1 MRREKIP
8 RRMAGL
14 IACGERKSRQ
24 SAAKVSQIQGIQHIC
39 SRPGLFWNG
48 AGRPVKPTGSHTVVP
63 PTSDWAKGKMA
74 EDTLTTSGIGRH
86 GATRLPSVDVD
97 SFNIELKDDDGF
109 LGDRASKGAFRK
121 ILDTLRK
128 PLKKNGEDPL
138 GSKSAEAIGKSG
150 LDEALVGDDIG
161 AAALVHG
168 AIEEFAQELAYVT
181 RRFLKTKGWA
191 DTERIVVGG
200 GFRESRVGELA
211 IARTDIILKAEDFK
225 VEMVPIRFD
234 PDDAGLIGCL
244 HLAPSW
250 IFEAH
255 DSILAVDI
263 GGTNIR
269 CGVVETRWK
278 KAPDLSKASVWKSEL
293 WRHADDEPTREGTV
307 KRLVKMLKELIAAAD
322 TEGLKLAPFIGIAC
336 PGVINEDGSIEKGA
350 QNLPGNWESSKFN
363 LPTSL
368 VEAIP
373 EIGDHDTAVL
383 MHNDGVAQGLSEVP
397 FMQDVERWG
406 VLTIGTGLGNA
417 RFTNRRK
424 DKGKSGNDDK
434 DKDEKKDKKS
444 KD

>member
-1 MRREKIP
+1 
-8 RRMAGL
+8 MADDVITTTG
-14 IACGERKSRQ
+14 IA
-24 SAAKVSQIQGIQHIC
+24 
-39 SRPGLFWNG
+39 
-48 AGRPVKPTGSHTVVP
+48 
-63 PTSDWAKGKMA
+63 
-74 EDTLTTSGIGRH
+74 RH

-121 ILDTLRK
+121 ILDSLRK
-128 PLKKNGEDPL
+128 PLKKNGDDPL
-138 GSKSAEAIGKSG
+138 GTKPAEAIAKST
-150 LDEALVGDDIG
+150 LDEVLVGDDVG

-168 AIEEFAQELAYVT
+168 AIEEFAQELAHVT
-181 RRFLKTKGWA
+181 QRFLKTKAWA

-225 VEMVPIRFD
+225 VDLVPIRFH

-293 WRHADDEPTREGTV
+293 WRHADDEPTREGAV
-307 KRLVKMLKELIAAAD
+307 KRLVKMLKGLIAEAEK
-322 TEGLKLAPFIGIAC
+322 EGLKLAPFIGIAC
-336 PGVINEDGSIEKGA
+336 PGVIKEDGSIEKGA

-363 LPTSL
+363 LPASL

-424 DKGKSGNDDK
+424 DK
-434 DKDEKKDKKS
+434 DKDEKKDKKG

>member
-1 MRREKIP
+1 
-8 RRMAGL
+8 MADD
-14 IACGERKSRQ
+14 IATTT
-24 SAAKVSQIQGIQHIC
+24 GI
-39 SRPGLFWNG
+39 
-48 AGRPVKPTGSHTVVP
+48 A
-63 PTSDWAKGKMA
+63 
-74 EDTLTTSGIGRH
+74 RH
-86 GATRLPSVDVD
+86 GATRLPSVDID

-109 LGDRASKGAFRK
+109 LGDRASKGAFREM
-121 ILDTLRK
+121 LDSLRK
-128 PLKKNGEDPL
+128 PLQDNGDDPL
-138 GSKSAEAIGKSG
+138 GKKETADLAKSE
-150 LDEALVGDDIG
+150 LDAALVGDDIH
-161 AAALVHG
+161 ASALVHG

-181 RRFLKTKGWA
+181 RRFLKTKAWA

-200 GFRESRVGELA
+200 GFRQSRVGELA
-211 IARTDIILKAEDFK
+211 IARTDIILKAEDYK
-225 VEMVPIRFD
+225 VDLVPIRFH
-234 PDDAGLIGCL
+234 PDEAGLIGCL

-278 KAPDLSKASVWKSEL
+278 KAKDLSKAAVWKSEL

-307 KRLVKMLKELIAAAD
+307 KRLVKMLKGLITGAEN
-322 TEGLKLAPFIGIAC
+322 EGLKLAPFIGISC

-363 LPTSL
+363 LPASL

-373 EIGDHDTAVL
+373 QIGDHDTAVL

-397 FMQDVERWG
+397 FMQDVECWG

-417 RFTNRRK
+417 RFTNRTREK
-424 DKGKSGNDDK
+424 NG
-434 DKDEKKDKKS
+434 KKDKKS
-444 KD
+444 KE

>member
-1 MRREKIP
+1 M
-8 RRMAGL
+8 
-14 IACGERKSRQ
+14 
-24 SAAKVSQIQGIQHIC
+24 
-39 SRPGLFWNG
+39 
-48 AGRPVKPTGSHTVVP
+48 GSPAVVP
-63 PTSDWAKGKMA
+63 DFSRGKGKMA
-74 EDTLTTSGIGRH
+74 EDTITTTGIARH
-86 GATRLPSVDVD
+86 GAARLPSVDVD
-97 SFNIELKDDDGF
+97 SFNIELKDDEGF
-109 LGDRASKGAFRK
+109 LGDRASKGAFRQ

-128 PLKKNGEDPL
+128 PLKKNGDDPL
-138 GSKSAEAIGKSG
+138 GNKSAAAIPKSA
-150 LDEALVGDDIG
+150 LDEALVGDDVG

-181 RRFLKTKGWA
+181 GRFLKSKAWA

-211 IARTDIILKAEDFK
+211 IARTDVLLKAEDFK
-225 VEMVPIRFD
+225 VDLVPIRFQ

-293 WRHADDEPTREGTV
+293 WRHADDEPTREGAV
-307 KRLVKMLKELIAAAD
+307 KRLVKMLKGLITEAD
-322 TEGLKLAPFIGIAC
+322 AEGLKLAPFIGIAC

-363 LPTSL
+363 LPASL

-373 EIGDHDTAVL
+373 EIGRHDTAVL

-424 DKGKSGNDDK
+424 EK
-434 DKDEKKDKKS
+434 DKDEKKDKDKKS

>member
-1 MRREKIP
+1 
-8 RRMAGL
+8 MADDINTTTG
-14 IACGERKSRQ
+14 IA
-24 SAAKVSQIQGIQHIC
+24 
-39 SRPGLFWNG
+39 
-48 AGRPVKPTGSHTVVP
+48 
-63 PTSDWAKGKMA
+63 
-74 EDTLTTSGIGRH
+74 RH

-121 ILDTLRK
+121 ILDGLRK

-138 GSKSAEAIGKSG
+138 GSKPAEAIGKST
-150 LDEALVGDDIG
+150 LDEVLVGDDVG

-168 AIEEFAQELAYVT
+168 AIEEFAQELAHVT
-181 RRFLKTKGWA
+181 RRFLKTKAWA

-211 IARTDIILKAEDFK
+211 IARTDLLLKAEDFK
-225 VEMVPIRFD
+225 VDLVPIRYH
-234 PDDAGLIGCL
+234 PDDAGLVGCL

-269 CGVVETRWK
+269 CGVVETRLK
-278 KAPDLSKASVWKSEL
+278 KASDLSKASVWKSDL
-293 WRHADDEPTREGTV
+293 WRHADDEPTREGAV
-307 KRLVKMLKELIAAAD
+307 KRLVKMLKGLIAAAEA
-322 TEGLKLAPFIGIAC
+322 EGFKLAPFIGIAC
-336 PGVINEDGSIEKGA
+336 PGVINHDGSIEKGA

-363 LPTSL
+363 LPASL

-424 DKGKSGNDDK
+424 DKDK

>member
-1 MRREKIP
+1 
-8 RRMAGL
+8 
-14 IACGERKSRQ
+14 
-24 SAAKVSQIQGIQHIC
+24 
-39 SRPGLFWNG
+39 
-48 AGRPVKPTGSHTVVP
+48 
-63 PTSDWAKGKMA
+63 MA
-74 EDTLTTSGIGRH
+74 EEIITTTGIARH

-97 SFNIELKDDDGF
+97 SFNIELKDDEGF

-138 GSKSAEAIGKSG
+138 GNKAAEAIGKST
-150 LDEALVGDDIG
+150 LDEALIGDDIQ

-168 AIEEFAQELAYVT
+168 AIEEFAQELAHVT
-181 RRFLKTKGWA
+181 RRFLKTKAWA

-200 GFRESRVGELA
+200 GFRQSRVGELA

-225 VEMVPIRFD
+225 IDLVPIRFH
-234 PDDAGLIGCL
+234 PDDAGLIGTL

-278 KAPDLSKASVWKSEL
+278 KAPDLSKATVWKSEL
-293 WRHADDEPTREGTV
+293 WRHADDEPTREGAV
-307 KRLVKMLKELIAAAD
+307 KRLVKMLKDLIAAAEG
-322 TEGLKLAPFIGIAC
+322 EGLKLAPFIGIAV

-363 LPTSL
+363 LPASL
-368 VEAIP
+368 IEGIP
-373 EIGDHDTAVL
+373 EIGEHDTAIL
-383 MHNDGVAQGLSEVP
+383 MHNDGVVQGLSEVP
-397 FMQDVERWG
+397 FMQDVDRWG

-424 DKGKSGNDDK
+424 DSGNGK
-434 DKDEKKDKKS
+434 DRDSTENGKKKS
-444 KD
+444 KGDKE